1 VLPFDLHVNAA
12 MTSSAVDPPAVIQCA
27 REVRPGGGVCG
38 VAYELQRAFDARGL
52 SVRNFTLRDIGLPDS
67 PVGSNDFYGGKL
79 RLLRDVIA
87 YSILGTFKLWRQGQW
102 AITIC
107 HTDALFGKVYVN
119 HGLHRAALDASGK
132 KWLMLLRNP
141 LHVFLY
147 VREWARFRFAVHQH
161 IVCFSKADADLL
173 MRYFPSTAGAISI
186 IPNGVNIERFFRDGG
201 KRAEFRVKNSFSE
214 SDFVLCFVGHEFERK
229 GLYPVIEALSALPRE
244 VRLVVAGGRGQ
255 MLNAAREFAEA
266 RGVQNRVTFL
276 GAVQEVEWVMNGCDV
291 LIMPSKF
298 EAWPLVGLEAMACG
312 LPVLLKPT
320 GGISEF
326 LKDGING
333 YNILDEPGHIAAT
346 VQKLLADPQ
355 SRRRMS
361 EAAVSTAVQYS
372 WEMIAERYIALL
384 SKDAPASARHRR

>member
-1 VLPFDLHVNAA
+1 
-12 MTSSAVDPPAVIQCA
+12 M
-27 REVRPGGGVCG
+27 CG
-38 VAYELQRAFDARGL
+38 VAYELGRAFDARGL
-52 SVRNFTLRDIGLPDS
+52 SVRNFTLRDIGLTES
-67 PVGSNDFYGGKL
+67 PLGSNDFYVGKL
-79 RLLRDVIA
+79 RLLRDVVA
-87 YSILGTFKLWRQGQW
+87 YSVLGTFKLWREGQR

-107 HTDALFGKVYVN
+107 HTDALFGKIYVN

-186 IPNGVNIERFFRDGG
+186 IPNGVNTGRFFPDAG
-201 KRAEFRVKNSFSE
+201 KRAEFRAANRLSE

-244 VRLVVAGGRGQ
+244 VQLVVAGGRGQ
-255 MLNAAREFAEA
+255 MLQAAKEFAEA
-266 RGVQNRVTFL
+266 RGVHDRVTFL
-276 GAVQEVEWVMNGCDV
+276 GAVREVERVMNGSDA

-326 LKDGING
+326 LQDGVNG
-333 YNILDEPGHIAAT
+333 YNILDDPEQIAAA

-355 SRRRMS
+355 GRRRMS
-361 EAAVSTAVQYS
+361 EAAVVTARQYS
-372 WEMIAERYIALL
+372 WEMIAERYMALL
-384 SKDAPASARHRR
+384 GRETLA

>member
-1 VLPFDLHVNAA
+1 
-12 MTSSAVDPPAVIQCA
+12 MTSSAVSPPAVIQCA

-38 VAYELQRAFDARGL
+38 VAYELERAFDARGL
-52 SVRNFTLRDIGLPDS
+52 SVRNFTLRDIGLPES
-67 PVGSNDFYGGKL
+67 PVGADDFYGGKL
-79 RLLRDVIA
+79 RLLRDVVA
-87 YSILGTFKLWRQGQW
+87 YSLLGTFKLWRAGQS

-147 VREWARFRFAVHQH
+147 VREWARFRFGVHQH

-173 MRYFPSTAGAISI
+173 VRYFPSTAGAISI
-186 IPNGVNIERFFRDGG
+186 IPNGVNTRRFFRDEE
-201 KRAEFRVKNSFSE
+201 KRVEFRVKNGFSQSE
-214 SDFVLCFVGHEFERK
+214 FVLCFVGHEFERK

-255 MLNAAREFAEA
+255 MLSAAKEFAEA
-266 RGVQNRVTFL
+266 RGVHDRVTFL
-276 GAVQEVEWVMNGCDV
+276 GAVRDVEWVMNGSEA

-326 LKDGING
+326 LRDGVNG
-333 YNILDEPGHIAAT
+333 YNILDEPDHIAAV

-355 SRRRMS
+355 GREKMS
-361 EAAVSTAVQYS
+361 EAAIATAEQYS
-372 WEMIAERYIALL
+372 WEMIAERYMALL
-384 SKDAPASARHRR
+384 GK